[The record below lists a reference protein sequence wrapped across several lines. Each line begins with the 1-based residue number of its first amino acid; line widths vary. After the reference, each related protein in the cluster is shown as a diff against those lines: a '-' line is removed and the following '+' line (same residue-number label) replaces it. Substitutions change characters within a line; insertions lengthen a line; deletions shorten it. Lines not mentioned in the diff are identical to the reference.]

1 MATVFSLPKLFFI
14 RSIYLVCIVI
24 FSYRN
29 LKMLLESSVKQW
41 QEQKVLLHLISN
53 VIDAEIQKN
62 ITMNILELAK
72 VFYSVSST

>member
-1 MATVFSLPKLFFI
+1 MFSLPKLFFI

-41 QEQKVLLHLISN
+41 QELKVLLHLISN
-53 VIDAEIQKN
+53 DIDAEIQKN